1 MRNSLWMVAIV
12 TVGSFASGCAH
23 TSLYQSWGKQ
33 LTEMPRH
40 NGRVDDVSMLL
51 GAAPTRCEPVASPR
65 PLIGIG
71 FDSEKPVVT
80 SVIPNSPAYQAG
92 IRPGDSILSISNQ
105 SVADSAQ
112 IRATIQGIVRD
123 GEPLNIETSRGALVV
138 VPKVPKAEQ
147 CYWEIQ
153 AGPIAR
159 SSEGAYV
166 NPWGGGAS
174 SRGAAY
180 QRFFRASC
188 RVHDDFIAEC
198 QANWQ
203 K

>member
-1 MRNSLWMVAIV
+1 MRNSLLMIAIIAFS
-12 TVGSFASGCAH
+12 SFGSGCAH

-33 LTEMPRH
+33 LTEMPRQ

-65 PLIGIG
+65 PLIGIR

-80 SVIPNSPAYQAG
+80 SVTPNSPAYQAG
-92 IRPGDSILSISNQ
+92 IRPGDIIISISNQ

-112 IRATIQGIVRD
+112 IRATLQSNVRE

-138 VPKVPKAEQ
+138 VPRLPKAEQ
-147 CYWEIQ
+147 CYWDIQ
-153 AGPIAR
+153 AGQIAH
-159 SSEGAYV
+159 SSGSAYV
-166 NPWGGGAS
+166 NPYGGAAS
-174 SRGAAY
+174 SGGAAY

-188 RVHDDFIAEC
+188 RVHDGFLAGC